1 MHSLHNR
8 LCTCEDTQNLS
19 RHSHLYN
26 NKRHFHGAR
35 GIVCFYF
42 TCAILSYCPIK
53 HHKEPFWYFAKITR
67 GESEADLFNKKCI
80 GPNRCCQAKSS
91 MSYIRWGGKQC
102 RRIVRAR
109 LFPVWNPTSF
119 WYWNLIRLK
128 SGPRLPSL
136 YVVKIIVILS
146 LSRCQVK

>member
-1 MHSLHNR
+1 MVCWEVRFNHVPLQPSERYVCIPFITVFALAKIPRICHVI
-8 LCTCEDTQNLS
+8 LIFIIT
-19 RHSHLYN
+19 
-26 NKRHFHGAR
+26 KRHFHGAR
-35 GIVCFYF
+35 EIVCFIF

-91 MSYIRWGGKQC
+91 MSYIRWGGEQC

-119 WYWNLIRLK
+119 WYW
-128 SGPRLPSL
+128 
-136 YVVKIIVILS
+136 
-146 LSRCQVK
+146 